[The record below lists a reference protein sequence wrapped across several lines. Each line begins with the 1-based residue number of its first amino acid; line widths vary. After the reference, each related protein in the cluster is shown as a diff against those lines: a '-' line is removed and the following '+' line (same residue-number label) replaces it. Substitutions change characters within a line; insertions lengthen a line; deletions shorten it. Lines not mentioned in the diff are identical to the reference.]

1 MHYKNWR
8 ICQFYYLCS
17 EFYQQRKWQQ
27 HLKYGILTMNKK
39 IKEFMK
45 RDFQSKALIVDTKMV
60 KVEAPDGE
68 VFTLCCDIGKY
79 ISEETREYML
89 HMLEAIFDKNFSMDK
104 EQMVNAIWRDSFVY
118 GVSFLGI
125 NSGDRHGER
134 IRIGNKIKQI
144 REERNMDARDLAKLA
159 NIDAAN
165 LSRIEKGKYSVGLDI
180 LSKIAAVLGKKIDFV
195 DLA

>member
-1 MHYKNWR
+1 
-8 ICQFYYLCS
+8 
-17 EFYQQRKWQQ
+17 
-27 HLKYGILTMNKK
+27 
-39 IKEFMK
+39 MK

>member
-125 NSGDRHGER
+125 NSGD
-134 IRIGNKIKQI
+134 
-144 REERNMDARDLAKLA
+144 ERNMDARDLAKLA